1 MTISTGKQNLFQTVR
16 TKSQVKGDITN
27 EAARAIIRIEAERQ
41 SAKTAR
47 LREARLAVQALQ
59 PDAVPERRAR
69 TRKDPPKPR

>member
-1 MTISTGKQNLFQTVR
+1 MTISAGKQNLLQTVR

-47 LREARLAVQALQ
+47 LREARLAVQSLRIRPGAG
-59 PDAVPERRAR
+59 PHMPSA
-69 TRKDPPKPR
+69 